1 MNLFQ
6 CFSNQEICTLIPFL
20 FVISNPNYAEIKF
33 STHYKTEIYIQGTHI
48 YKVLSISL
56 TASSPTEKRSTPTD
70 HGSCFFL
77 LHLNRTPS
85 FSISAIKRKATG
97 FDILVK
103 HISTRWSGKITAPL
117 IFSWQASPT
126 FLSSLALA

>member
-56 TASSPTEKRSTPTD
+56 RQVHQQKKDQLQQITVRVF
-70 HGSCFFL
+70 SCCISIEP
-77 LHLNRTPS
+77 PS